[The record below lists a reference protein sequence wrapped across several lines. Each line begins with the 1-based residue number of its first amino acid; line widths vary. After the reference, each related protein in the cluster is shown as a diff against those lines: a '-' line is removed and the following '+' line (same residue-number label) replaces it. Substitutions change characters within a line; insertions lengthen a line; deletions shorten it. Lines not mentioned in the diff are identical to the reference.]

1 MSGAGPL
8 RITRSSLMR
17 LSRRLDQVEKGAA
30 LLEKR
35 RDALVIQLFA
45 RVRPTLDAR
54 RVIEQQAGQAY
65 RALID
70 ALATSGR
77 GDLAA
82 FGWPG
87 RALHIQRV
95 DPAAAGSAVPDRFA
109 RPPTL
114 VRGPAARAMVPG
126 QFDAAAE
133 QAAQAF
139 ERLLE
144 TLLATAPEDFA
155 IRQLG
160 RDLARTVR
168 QVNVLEQ
175 RVAVD
180 LTRARVHVRRTL
192 DEREREE
199 AIRLRRIAAQA
210 RR

>member
-1 MSGAGPL
+1 MRGAC
-8 RITRSSLMR
+8 
-17 LSRRLDQVEKGAA
+17 
-30 LLEKR
+30 
-35 RDALVIQLFA
+35 
-45 RVRPTLDAR
+45 
-54 RVIEQQAGQAY
+54 IEQQAGQAY
-65 RALID
+65 RALAD

-87 RALHIQRV
+87 RALHLQRV
-95 DPAAAGSAVPDRFA
+95 DPAPAGSAVPDRFA

-199 AIRLRRIAAQA
+199 AIRLRRIAAAGPTLTPHRSRPLRGRAVA
-210 RR
+210 RPDATRQRPLRRRRGSPRRPGP